1 MDNTEVIEA
10 TETALRLRHTA
21 TGHVFTYRVEAGELL
36 PGPVEE
42 GRGPKDPGDV
52 AADVR
57 VAAKREAKRRGM
69 I

>member
-10 TETALRLRHTA
+10 TETALRLRHNA
-21 TGHVFTYRVEAGELL
+21 TGHVFAYSVVDGDLV
-36 PGPVEE
+36 PGRVEE
-42 GRGPKDPGDV
+42 GHGPKDPGDV

-57 VAAKREAKRRGM
+57 AAAKREAKRRGM

>member
-1 MDNTEVIEA
+1 MDNTEIIEA
-10 TETALRLRHTA
+10 TGTALRLRHTA
-21 TGHVFTYRVEAGELL
+21 TGHVFTYSVEGGDLV

-42 GRGPKDPGDV
+42 GHGPKDPGDG

-57 VAAKREAKRRGM
+57 AAAKKEAERRGL

>member
-1 MDNTEVIEA
+1 MDNTEIIEA
-10 TETALRLRHTA
+10 TGTRLRLRHTA
-21 TGHVFTYRVEAGELL
+21 TGHVFSYGIEAGDLV

-42 GRGPKDPGDV
+42 GHGPKDPGDV

-57 VAAKREAKRRGM
+57 AAAKREAKRRGL

>member
-21 TGHVFTYRVEAGELL
+21 TGHIFTYRVEGGDLL

-42 GRGPKDPGDV
+42 GHGPKDPGDV
-52 AADVR
+52 AADVHA
-57 VAAKREAKRRGM
+57 AAKREAKRRGM

>member
-10 TETALRLRHTA
+10 GEGRLRLRHNA
-21 TGHVFTYRVEAGELL
+21 TGHVFSYAVEGGDLV
-36 PGPVEE
+36 PGPVEQ
-42 GRGPKDPGDV
+42 GHGPKDPGDV

-57 VAAKREAKRRGM
+57 AAAKKEARRRGL